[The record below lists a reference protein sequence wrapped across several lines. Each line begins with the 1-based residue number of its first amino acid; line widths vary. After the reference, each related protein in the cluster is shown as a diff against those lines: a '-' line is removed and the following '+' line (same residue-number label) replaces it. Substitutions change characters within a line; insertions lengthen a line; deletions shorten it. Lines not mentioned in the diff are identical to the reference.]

1 MFASRKNTR
10 WFGILV
16 ATVGCLALAGPT
28 RAGWPEEDDLK
39 ASPGSVED
47 GFGHAVGIDG
57 EYAVVGAP
65 TTPWEDGP
73 GCAYIFQRSGTT
85 WTQVATL
92 TRAGG
97 ANGDDFGWSVAISGD
112 VVVIGA
118 PTTIQVGGAGAA
130 HIYVKPVGGWANT
143 ATPTGTLTGSDTV
156 APDHFGCSVDIDG
169 DVIVV
174 GAWGDRFSTPEG
186 FGAGAAYIFEKPT
199 SGWETTSAQAVKLLQ
214 SDRQAGDCLGFSV
227 GISGD
232 VAVVGDY
239 CDAAGSMDGA
249 AYIYVKP
256 TSGWGPGTMT
266 ETAKLDHWATVP
278 WDEFGYSVSISGDTA
293 LVGVPWYDG
302 VSQRDGCAYVFEKP
316 SSGWSGTISTPTAK
330 LTASDA
336 AYNDNLG
343 HSVSIDGDYAIVGA
357 PEMHDQTGS
366 AYFFEKP
373 SSGWAN
379 GTETQKVVGSDSHLD
394 RDEFGCSVSIS
405 GRDAIVGAHYW
416 ETDPNDP
423 NNQNYGAAYVFHRS
437 SRCPGDLDGDNDID
451 LSDLAQL
458 LAYYGLTSGAAYE
471 QGDLDEDGDVD
482 LSDLAA
488 LLSVY
493 GTVCEEE
500 EEEDLLLIRILTD
513 NWASETTWD
522 LYEQGGGLIAS
533 GDPDENNTLY
543 EWEILVEP
551 DRCYDFTIYDSFG
564 DGICC
569 AYGEGYYE
577 IELNGELVAA
587 NYNFDGYEDTVAVGG
602 GCEQQL
608 GACCVEGQCVDTVP
622 LEQCEAMAG
631 EWYAGED
638 CFGNP
643 PFQCPG
649 GLENDDCSNAT
660 PIMEVFE
667 LPFDTTGATF
677 DGAGQ
682 CMTSPNIWYCF
693 TAMVDGMVYIATCGS
708 GYDTMLA
715 VYDGCS
721 CDPPAPLMDCND
733 DSCGLQ
739 SELLIPAIAGQEY
752 LIEVGGY
759 SSQTGPGVLTVMCQ

>member
-1 MFASRKNTR
+1 MFAHKRNMRRLGMALMT
-10 WFGILV
+10 L
-16 ATVGCLALAGPT
+16 GCLALMGP
-28 RAGWPEEDDLK
+28 AHAAWPEEDDLK
-39 ASPGSVED
+39 ASPGSPED

-73 GCAYIFQRSGTT
+73 GCAYIFQRSATT

-97 ANGDDFGWSVAISGD
+97 ANGDDFGAAVAISGD

-118 PTTIQVGGAGAA
+118 PTTIPVGGAGAA
-130 HIYVKPVGGWANT
+130 HIYVKPVGGWAST
-143 ATPTGTLTGSDTV
+143 ATPTATLTGSDT
-156 APDHFGCSVDIDG
+156 APPDHFGCAVAIDG
-169 DVIVV
+169 DTVVV
-174 GAWGDRFSTPEG
+174 GAWGDRFG
-186 FGAGAAYIFEKPT
+186 GAGAGAAYIFVEPT
-199 SGWETTSAQAVKLLQ
+199 SGWETTSAQAVKLIQ

-232 VAVVGDY
+232 VAIVGDY
-239 CDAAGSMDGA
+239 CDAAGSCDGS

-256 TSGWGPGTMT
+256 TSGWGPGSMT
-266 ETAKLDHWATVP
+266 ETAKLDQWSTVTS
-278 WDEFGYSVSISGDTA
+278 DEFGYSVSISGDVA

-302 VSQRDGCAYVFEKP
+302 VSLRDGCAYVFEKP
-316 SSGWSGTISTPTAK
+316 STGWSGTITTANAK
-330 LTASDA
+330 LTPSDA
-336 AYNDNLG
+336 AYNKNFG

-357 PEMHDQTGS
+357 DEDWQQTGS

-379 GTETQKVVGSDSHLD
+379 GTQTQKVVGSVSHLD

-405 GRDAIVGAHYW
+405 GRDAVVGAHYW
-416 ETDPNDP
+416 EPDPNDP

-437 SRCPGDLDGDNDID
+437 SRCAGDLDEDNDID

-458 LAYYGLTSGAAYE
+458 LAYYGLTSGAVYE

-493 GTVCEEE
+493 GTICEE

-533 GDPDENNTLY
+533 GDPDDNNTLY

-551 DRCYDFTIYDSFG
+551 DKCYDFTIYDSFG

-587 NYNFDGYEDTVAVGG
+587 NYNFHAYEDTVAVGG
-602 GCEQQL
+602 GCQEQL

-622 LEQCEAMAG
+622 LVMCAEMGG

-638 CFGNP
+638 CFGDP

-649 GLENDDCSNAT
+649 GGVENDNCQDA
-660 PIMEVFE
+660 IAIVEMAE
-667 LPFDTTGATF
+667 LPFDTRGATF
-677 DGAGQ
+677 DGGGQ
-682 CMTSPNIWYCF
+682 CMTSPNIWYCYVTF
-693 TAMVDGMVYIATCGS
+693 MPGPVYVGTCGS
-708 GYDTMLA
+708 EYDTMLA

-721 CDPPAPLMDCND
+721 CDPLPPMIECND

-739 SELLIPAIAGQEY
+739 SEIMFEATIGGTY

-759 SSQTGPGVLTVMCQ
+759 ANQSGPGVLTIMHQ